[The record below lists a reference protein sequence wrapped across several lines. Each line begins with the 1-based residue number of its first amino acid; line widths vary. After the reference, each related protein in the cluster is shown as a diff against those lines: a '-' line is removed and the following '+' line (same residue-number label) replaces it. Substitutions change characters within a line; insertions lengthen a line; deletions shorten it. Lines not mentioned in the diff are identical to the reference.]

1 MQTLSQLLAGELKG
15 AKRVKLSCGLTSFP
29 VELFDLADTLE
40 ILDLSSN
47 QLSALPSDFDKFQQL
62 KILFLS
68 ENPFEIFPEV
78 LGKCSNLRMIG
89 FKSCKI
95 REIPPNSFP
104 PKLRWLILT
113 NNHIT
118 HLPPQIGKCP
128 RLEKLML
135 AGNRLTSLPSEMAKC
150 ENLALLRISA
160 NEIETLPEWLLKM
173 PNLAWLAF
181 ANGKHLGSQPPKE
194 DFPQI
199 DWQELQLEQVL
210 GEGASGQIFR
220 AIWLPQKKAIAV
232 KIFKGEITSDGFPQD
247 EMAVTKWVG
256 KHPNLVRLLG
266 EVKAHP
272 QQKMALAFE
281 LLPPSFK
288 NLGNPPS
295 FDSCSRDVFPT
306 DFSLTKAEVMRIS
319 KDIAEVCLHLHQK
332 GIMNGDLYA
341 HNILIDRENQKTLLS
356 DFGAAKQYDV
366 HGAQGLLLQKLE
378 VKAFGFLLEDL
389 LNLCEDKK
397 DLAFWEKLKTRC
409 LNPIVSQRPLFEE
422 IVHFWGVDSK

>member
-47 QLSALPSDFDKFQQL
+47 QLSTLPSDFDKFQHL

-68 ENPFEIFPEV
+68 ENPFEVFPEI
-78 LGKCSNLRMIG
+78 LGKCPNLRMIG

-95 REIPPNSFP
+95 RKIPPNSFP

-113 NNHIT
+113 NNQIT
-118 HLPPQIGKCP
+118 HLPPQIGECTQ
-128 RLEKLML
+128 LEKLML
-135 AGNRLTSLPSEMAKC
+135 AGNSLTSLPSEMANC

-160 NEIETLPEWLLKM
+160 NEIETLPEWLLKL
-173 PNLAWLAF
+173 PSLAWLAF
-181 ANGKHLGSQPPKE
+181 ANGKLSASQPEKE
-194 DFPQI
+194 DFTTI
-199 DWQELQLEQVL
+199 NWHELHLEKQL
-210 GEGASGQIFR
+210 GEGASGQIFK
-220 AIWLPQKKAIAV
+220 AIWLPQKKEIAV
-232 KIFKGEITSDGFPQD
+232 KIFKGEVTSDGFPQD
-247 EMAVTKWVG
+247 EMAVTKLVG
-256 KHPNLVRLLG
+256 KHPNLVTLLG

-281 LLPPSFK
+281 LLPPSFR

-341 HNILIDRENQKTLLS
+341 HNILIDSKNQKTLLS
-356 DFGAAKQYDV
+356 DFGAAKQYDMYD
-366 HGAQGLLLQKLE
+366 AQAIFLQKVE

-397 DLAFWEKLKTRC
+397 DLAFWEDLKIRC
-409 LNPIVSQRPLFEE
+409 LNPILSQRPLFEE
-422 IVHFWGVDSK
+422 IVHFLRNLQ